1 MNANHFRRLACVFG
15 FAGLTAAAAPTIL
28 AQRAAV
34 AAQTLG
40 LSEVAT
46 VPFGVGEHARYQVK
60 LGALNVGEGSMQV
73 LGAETVDGHSTYRTR
88 LKVAGGIPFFRV
100 NDTFESWID
109 VRGLFSRRFK
119 QDQNEIRHKRK
130 RSYDFFPERREYLRT
145 DNGTTGTLPT
155 SKPLDDVSFLYY
167 ARTLPLRVGDTYTLN
182 QYFKDDGNPV
192 ILKVLRKETVRVPAG
207 TFETIVVR
215 PIISTDGLFGEGGE
229 AEVYFSDDSR
239 RIMVQMRSKVPL
251 VGSLSLHLEEYEA
264 GEPFAMASEPR

>member
-15 FAGLTAAAAPTIL
+15 FAGLTAAAAPNIL